1 MRMAERE
8 QSAEKLFGAALDL
21 PPESRAAFLDQ
32 ACRGAPELRRLVEE
46 LLLDNDRL
54 GSFLGKPAFGQPNE
68 TASPGFDS
76 LQQTAFPESSERFQ
90 PGQMIAGRFLV
101 VGFIAR
107 GGMGEVY
114 EVRDQFLQDD
124 RVALKIIR
132 PEIAADTS
140 NLRRFEREV
149 ILARKV
155 VHPNL
160 CPIYE
165 IFRCQ
170 DPAPPF
176 LFLTMKLLQ
185 GPTLEA
191 WLGIVRSHPSN
202 LEAVAIARQL
212 ISGVSA
218 LHAAGII
225 HRDLKPNN
233 IMLERAGDRFNVSI
247 MDFGLARL
255 HQAEISTMSVGMI
268 AGTPAYM
275 APD

>member
-1 MRMAERE
+1 
-8 QSAEKLFGAALDL
+8 
-21 PPESRAAFLDQ
+21 
-32 ACRGAPELRRLVEE
+32 VEE
-46 LLLDNDRL
+46 LLRENDRL

-68 TASPGFDS
+68 EPSSEFDS
-76 LQQTAFPESSERFQ
+76 LEQTTLPESSERFQ
-90 PGQMIAGRFLV
+90 PGQIIAARFLV
-101 VGFIAR
+101 VRYIAR

-114 EVRDQFLQDD
+114 EMRDQFLQND

-132 PEIAADTS
+132 REIAADTS
-140 NLRRFEREV
+140 SLRRFEREV

-191 WLGIVRSHPSN
+191 WLRIARSQPAN
-202 LEAVAIARQL
+202 PEAVEIARQL
-212 ISGVSA
+212 ISGVAA
-218 LHAAGII
+218 LHAAGTEICI
-225 HRDLKPNN
+225 RYRYRDGLVLLMPQC
-233 IMLERAGDRFNVSI
+233 LHWLTASEQEPSLRASQRRQRMCVNKDGRSPI
-247 MDFGLARL
+247 KG
-255 HQAEISTMSVGMI
+255 SVF
-268 AGTPAYM
+268 PF
-275 APD
+275 P